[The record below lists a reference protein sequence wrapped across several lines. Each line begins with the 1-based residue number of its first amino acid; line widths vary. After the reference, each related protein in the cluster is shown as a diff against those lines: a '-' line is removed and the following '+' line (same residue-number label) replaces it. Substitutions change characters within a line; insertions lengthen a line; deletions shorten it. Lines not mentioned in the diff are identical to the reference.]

1 MDIVAGNADGS
12 ATPGQLPAPPT
23 ARFAI
28 RYIGWCMS
36 SGVGASATSTPSMY
50 HWIMSGFQF
59 TPKVWKPSE
68 RSAVATAEPTAVWA
82 PVDTLWTPTNAVV
95 GSLPSTSNTSSSGG
109 QE

>member
-1 MDIVAGNADGS
+1 MDIVAGSADGS

-23 ARFAI
+23 ARFAS
-28 RYIGWCMS
+28 RYIGWCIS
-36 SGVGASATSTPSMY
+36 AGVGASATSIPSMY
-50 HWIMSGFQF
+50 HWIMSSVQF

-68 RSAVATAEPTAVWA
+68 RLAVATAEATMVWA
-82 PVDTLWTPTNAVV
+82 PVDALWTVTTAVV